1 VVWKNIYIVYKLKY
15 SNCILRGNTKRLTA
29 RKLKELKTR
38 TSNEDDSDKV
48 ALHYDDVLEKL
59 KTTDGHTSR
68 NVLKKQQSFIDGVGL
83 TPTISILVDIKI
95 VHVGISAPSFL

>member
-15 SNCILRGNTKRLTA
+15 SNCILRGNTKRSTA
-29 RKLKELKTR
+29 ELKTR
-38 TSNEDDSDKV
+38 TSNEDDFDKV
-48 ALHYDDVLEKL
+48 AFHYDDVLEKL

>member
-1 VVWKNIYIVYKLKY
+1 MVWKNIYIVYKLKY